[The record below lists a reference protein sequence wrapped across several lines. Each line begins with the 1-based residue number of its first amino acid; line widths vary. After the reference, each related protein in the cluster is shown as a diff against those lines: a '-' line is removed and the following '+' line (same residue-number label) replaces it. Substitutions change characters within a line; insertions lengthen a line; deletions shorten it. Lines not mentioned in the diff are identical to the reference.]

1 MTEKQIE
8 KDMAETDSMASSL
21 GQIKVEDFEAV
32 EDGFHNLLSH
42 KMGTSKADLR
52 HVIRDRVFL

>member
-32 EDGFHNLLSH
+32 EDGFHNLLSQ
-42 KMGTSKADLR
+42 KMGTNTVDLR
-52 HVIRDRVFL
+52 